1 MNILAG
7 ICRGSAKIA
16 LSSALFLG
24 AAFSGHADTYYVD
37 ASASANGADGTE
49 QRPFPTIQAA
59 VDAASANDT
68 IRVAAGVYANGMT
81 QVSNYSYARVYIHK
95 KPGLRIIGA
104 GRGKSFIV
112 GSRDPNSNTN
122 DDTLTETRTELV
134 RCVYV
139 GNSDNV
145 FKCPC

>member
-24 AAFSGHADTYYVD
+24 AAFSGHADMYYVD
-37 ASASANGADGTE
+37 ASALANGADGTE

-68 IRVAAGVYANGMT
+68 IRVAAGR
-81 QVSNYSYARVYIHK
+81 YSASSGCVEDNTKCESVVIVKNK
-95 KPGLRIIGA
+95 KLHIIGA
-104 GRGKSFIV
+104 GRVKSGKGAGVKSF
-112 GSRDPNSNTN
+112 
-122 DDTLTETRTELV
+122 
-134 RCVYV
+134 
-139 GNSDNV
+139 NV
-145 FKCPC
+145 IQIYLDILLS

>member
-7 ICRGSAKIA
+7 ICRGSAKIV

-37 ASASANGADGTE
+37 ASALANGADGTE

-68 IRVAAGVYANGMT
+68 IRVAAGR
-81 QVSNYSYARVYIHK
+81 YSASSGRV
-95 KPGLRIIGA
+95 G
-104 GRGKSFIV
+104 
-112 GSRDPNSNTN
+112 
-122 DDTLTETRTELV
+122 DDT
-134 RCVYV
+134 
-139 GNSDNV
+139 
-145 FKCPC
+145 KCESVVIRRLGEDCRQPCRHRGSGDIQQRKAESNKSQ